1 MCAQFQRM
9 SELLYMPLIP
19 DSKLEA
25 CVDRVYYQ
33 LSILLESVF
42 ERSDKSIPSKKLDS
56 YQ

>member
-1 MCAQFQRM
+1 M